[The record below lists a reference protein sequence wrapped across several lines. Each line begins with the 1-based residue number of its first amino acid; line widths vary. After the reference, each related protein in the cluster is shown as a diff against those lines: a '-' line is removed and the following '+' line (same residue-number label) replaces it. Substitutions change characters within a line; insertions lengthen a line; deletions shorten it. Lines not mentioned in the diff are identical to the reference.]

1 MKLKVKYRLRWVTAL
16 LVLICVALIVYARST
31 RSSRNPYSLAGDL
44 PRGALVYAQFANLPE
59 LINHWDQS
67 RLKERYFGSTS
78 YQQLQHRHLALK
90 LISRWEEFNNALGF
104 PVDMTAIGSST
115 EGPAAVAIYD
125 IGQLDL
131 LFVAPI
137 SDQKAALTQFF
148 TSKDRFEQTET
159 PDGTPYYRQTVEAD
173 RGRQKQVIAF
183 ATVNGRFLL
192 GTNEKLFI
200 RAIANIN
207 GRAKKDSIADDPTF
221 RTLSRKMN
229 PHFATVWVDQTQLN
243 ADYYFKHY
251 WLMQNVAELKHIR
264 AGIFDLERQPSKWIE
279 RREFLTTMPVERSDS
294 TITSAE
300 LQQLYSRTPEDA
312 PFVKLRSL
320 ASAPE
325 LTGKMI
331 RDTLFDSPV
340 APESIARSWS
350 WYSYSSDDFYPIGD
364 DDYGSYDRYSYLGA
378 GYDTAIDDPYDARV
392 SERVEPGRNPL
403 AMELERQFLSG
414 LQNVVN
420 PARPS
425 AVAVATTPH
434 MTNGPLFVEF
444 RKVAIF
450 TLRSPGNLRR
460 ELLEQT
466 VAQGAQGRLTVVNS
480 GSQPKWES
488 RSDAGLAWRSLNLPM
503 LGWEIC
509 YAVKDNLLI
518 VANSNELM
526 KTVLI
531 SRNRNEASGF
541 SATAEVGEL
550 TIIRFDRRK
559 ESFDD
564 IVNVLDSDARKW
576 RERGSNPSDN
586 SIQGSQEFFSG
597 NISSLLNVAS
607 DVRRIEIK
615 RKLARNSLHEEI
627 ELVTK

>member
-1 MKLKVKYRLRWVTAL
+1 
-16 LVLICVALIVYARST
+16 
-31 RSSRNPYSLAGDL
+31 
-44 PRGALVYAQFANLPE
+44 
-59 LINHWDQS
+59 
-67 RLKERYFGSTS
+67 
-78 YQQLQHRHLALK
+78 
-90 LISRWEEFNNALGF
+90 
-104 PVDMTAIGSST
+104 
-115 EGPAAVAIYD
+115 
-125 IGQLDL
+125 
-131 LFVAPI
+131 
-137 SDQKAALTQFF
+137 
-148 TSKDRFEQTET
+148 
-159 PDGTPYYRQTVEAD
+159 
-173 RGRQKQVIAF
+173 
-183 ATVNGRFLL
+183 
-192 GTNEKLFI
+192 
-200 RAIANIN
+200 
-207 GRAKKDSIADDPTF
+207 
-221 RTLSRKMN
+221 
-229 PHFATVWVDQTQLN
+229 
-243 ADYYFKHY
+243 
-251 WLMQNVAELKHIR
+251 
-264 AGIFDLERQPSKWIE
+264 
-279 RREFLTTMPVERSDS
+279 
-294 TITSAE
+294 
-300 LQQLYSRTPEDA
+300 LYTRTPEDA

-331 RDTLFDSPV
+331 RDTLFDSSV
-340 APESIARSWS
+340 EQESIARSWS

-425 AVAVATTPH
+425 AVAVATMPH

-466 VAQGAQGRLTVVNS
+466 VAQGAQGRLTVVNV

-509 YAVKDNLLI
+509 YALKDNLLI
-518 VANSNELM
+518 VSNSNELM

-541 SATAEVGEL
+541 SATAEVDEL

-564 IVNVLDSDARKW
+564 IVNVLDADARKW